1 MFFLDIFAL
10 NKYTIRMENV
20 QDKIKG
26 CLLVGA
32 AGDALGYAVEF
43 CSEKEILS
51 RYGES
56 GITEYRKINGFA
68 RISDDTQM
76 TMFTASGLLDAI
88 AQGKTDVQDCAAVVH
103 VHYLDWLKTQYSSF
117 PQEGSSYLMGVQ
129 ELYAARAPGNTCLS
143 ALESGGRGT
152 TGMPINRSKGCGG
165 VMRVAP
171 VGLIYDGQVR
181 DEAYIGALA
190 AEIAAITHG
199 HPLGYLP
206 AAVLAIMVARLVYKG
221 DDVESAACFAM
232 NKTGELF
239 GNTDEMLALKG
250 LLLESLCLA
259 KGDDPDLE
267 SIHELGEGWVAE
279 EALAIA
285 LYAAK
290 RYETDLKKALICS
303 VNHRGDSDST
313 GAICGNILGAKLG
326 LQALPLSYRDDLEL
340 YGTIEELAEKMIYG

>member
-1 MFFLDIFAL
+1 
-10 NKYTIRMENV
+10 MENI

-26 CLLVGA
+26 CLLAGA

-43 CSEKEILS
+43 FSEKEILS

-88 AQGKTDVQDCAAVVH
+88 AQGKTDVQACAAVVH
-103 VHYLDWLKTQYSSF
+103 SHYLDWLKTQYSSF
-117 PQEGSSYLMGVQ
+117 PQEGSSYLLGAQ
-129 ELYAARAPGNTCLS
+129 ELYAARAPRNTCLS
-143 ALESGGRGT
+143 ALESGGRGAIET
-152 TGMPINRSKGCGG
+152 PINRSKGCGG

-171 VGLIYDGQVR
+171 VGLVYDGQVR
-181 DEAYIGALA
+181 DEAYIGVLA
-190 AEIAAITHG
+190 AELAAITHG

-206 AAVLAIMVARLVYKG
+206 AAVLAIMVARLAYKG
-221 DDVESAACFAM
+221 EDVESAACFAM
-232 NKTGELF
+232 NKAGELF
-239 GNTDEMLALKG
+239 GSTDEMLALKV

-259 KGDDPDLE
+259 KGDAPDLE
-267 SIHELGEGWVAE
+267 NIHELGEGWVAE

-290 RYETDLKKALICS
+290 RYETDLKKALVCS

-313 GAICGNILGAKLG
+313 GAICGNILGARLG
-326 LQALPLSYRDDLEL
+326 LQALPISYCDDLEL